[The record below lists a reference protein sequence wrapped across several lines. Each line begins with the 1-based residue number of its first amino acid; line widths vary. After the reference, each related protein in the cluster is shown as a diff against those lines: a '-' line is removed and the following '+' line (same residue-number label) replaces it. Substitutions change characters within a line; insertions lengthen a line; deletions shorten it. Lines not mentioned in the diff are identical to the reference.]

1 LLTFVTTPP
10 SISIVIWILL
20 VAGRSD
26 AERDDRIRA
35 QTAREGR
42 RDSEEKTA
50 AYGVFSGT
58 EPAHVLPIERRV
70 AIHDNA
76 LALWLTRWLALHNA
90 EHMNTNTDSALR
102 NLIENFTRDI
112 QAAVRASLVDDLR
125 SVLGGVPAKR
135 GPGRPRGPKPG
146 KRGPGRPA
154 KAAKGGRR
162 GRPAQVDAGLND
174 RVLGAIRAQPG
185 RSVSALA
192 DGLGMKSDA
201 IKRPI
206 TQLLASG
213 SIRKTGQKRGTL
225 YFAGKGSTAVAASAG
240 GARKKAGRKAKAKA
254 KRTPEQ
260 QAAID
265 ARMAKMRAARKAG

>member
-1 LLTFVTTPP
+1 MKNIDSDL
-10 SISIVIWILL
+10 
-20 VAGRSD
+20 RS
-26 AERDDRIRA
+26 
-35 QTAREGR
+35 
-42 RDSEEKTA
+42 
-50 AYGVFSGT
+50 
-58 EPAHVLPIERRV
+58 
-70 AIHDNA
+70 
-76 LALWLTRWLALHNA
+76 
-90 EHMNTNTDSALR
+90 
-102 NLIENFTRDI
+102 LIEAFTRDI
-112 QAAVRASLVDDLR
+112 QAAVRASIVGDLQ
-125 SVLGGVPAKR
+125 SVLGGAPAKR
-135 GPGRPRGPKPG
+135 GPGRPRGSKPG
-146 KRGPGRPA
+146 KRRGPGRPA

-192 DGLGMKSDA
+192 DGLGMKSDGL
-201 IKRPI
+201 KRSI
-206 TQLLASG
+206 AQLLSSG
-213 SIRKTGQKRGTL
+213 AIRKTGQKRGTI